1 MMKKLSLAYLH
12 VLNGVYTLKLEG
24 IEATADG
31 LSKILRGVVDLDTN
45 KFIYSAAFKALP
57 SLSSRRLKG
66 RINTLITKGYLEE
79 DYDFETKTSFLRLT
93 KMCDEL
99 RLEPLEKKDIE
110 LTINTN
116 VRLIKEDKQ

>member
-24 IEATADG
+24 VEATSDG

-45 KFIYSAAFKALP
+45 KFIYIAAFKSFP

-66 RINTLITKGYLEE
+66 RVNALISNGYLEE
-79 DYDFETKTSFLRLT
+79 EYDFETKTSFLRLT
-93 KMCDEL
+93 KLCDEL
-99 RLEPLEKKDIE
+99 RLEPLEKKDID
-110 LTINTN
+110 LSMN
-116 VRLIKEDKQ
+116 VNIRLIKEDKQ